1 MSDEKKPRRKFN
13 ETGLG
18 QFLKEKV
25 KPILGDVVDLAGDLT
40 GIELLNKVGDKLNAK
55 RDEDA
60 AIAALASEFEM
71 KKFEWQMELDK
82 MDNEYRM
89 ELLRTEMEVFKTEVQ
104 DRESARGREIQFM
117 TANGG
122 KRDWLM
128 GSVVITGL
136 LMVVGVV
143 TVLVFVQIPEGNQ
156 RLADMSFGT
165 IMTFGASVFSYYL
178 GTTKSSKAKDETI
191 KRIHA

>member
-25 KPILGDVVDLAGDLT
+25 KPILGDVVDLAGDIT
-40 GIELLNKVGDKLNAK
+40 GIEILNKVGDKLNAK

-71 KKFEWQMELDK
+71 KRFEWQMELDK

-104 DRESARGREIQFM
+104 DRESARSREISFM
-117 TANGG
+117 QANGG

-128 GSVVITGL
+128 GSVVIAGL
-136 LMVVGVV
+136 LMVIGVIL
-143 TVLVFVQIPEGNQ
+143 VLVFVEIPAGNQ

-165 IMTFGASVFSYYL
+165 IMAFGASVFSYYL
-178 GTTKSSKAKDETI
+178 GTTKGSRSKDETI
-191 KRIHA
+191 KRIS

>member
-1 MSDEKKPRRKFN
+1 MSDKKPRKPFN
-13 ETGLG
+13 DTGLG
-18 QFLKEKV
+18 RFLKEKV
-25 KPILGDVVDLAGDLT
+25 KPLLGDVVDLAGDVT
-40 GIELLNKVGDKLNAK
+40 GISALNKVGDLLNAK

-71 KKFEWQMELDK
+71 KKLEWQIELDK
-82 MDNEYRM
+82 MDHEYRLA
-89 ELLRTEMEVFKTEVQ
+89 ELQADIDTFKTEVQ

-117 TANGG
+117 QANGG

-128 GSVVITGL
+128 GAVVVAGL
-136 LMVVGVV
+136 LMVIGVV
-143 TVLVFVQIPEGNQ
+143 VVLVFVRIPADNQ

-178 GTTKSSKAKDETI
+178 GTTKGSKSKDETI
-191 KRIHA
+191 RKML

>member
-1 MSDEKKPRRKFN
+1 MADEKKPRRKFN

-25 KPILGDVVDLAGDLT
+25 KPILGDVVDLAGDIT
-40 GIELLNKVGDKLNAK
+40 GIEILNKVGDKLNEK
-55 RDEDA
+55 RDGDA

-82 MDNEYRM
+82 MEHDYRLA
-89 ELLRTEMEVFKTEVQ
+89 ELQADVENFKIQVE
-104 DRESARGREIQFM
+104 DLNSARRREIDHMKQ
-117 TANGG
+117 TGG

-128 GSVVITGL
+128 GSVVIAGL
-136 LMVVGVV
+136 LMVIGVIL
-143 TVLVFVQIPEGNQ
+143 VLVFVEIPAGNQ

-165 IMTFGASVFSYYL
+165 IMAFGASVFSYYL
-178 GTTKSSKAKDETI
+178 GTTKGSRSKDETI
-191 KRIHA
+191 KRMS